1 MPEKQCKK
9 CHAVLP
15 ENSAKAI
22 CDECAHAR
30 KDKRIATAKSVAR
43 GVGIALIFIGTLGLY
58 AYLSSDEE
66 RLDSSDNDTD
76 SLPDNNDSYPTCD
89 ACGDKM
95 TIFDDWAWYTCPTC
109 GNSVRIIDGTTTWS
123 REIFGPVSRRTCE
136 NCGQSLS
143 GGSFTPA
150 WADGDNDEGYT
161 ECPHCGYYN
170 FKDID

>member
-1 MPEKQCKK
+1 MSVKLCKK
-9 CHAVLP
+9 CNAILP
-15 ENSAKAI
+15 ENSTKET
-22 CDECAHAR
+22 CEECVHAR
-30 KDKRIATAKSVAR
+30 KDKMIATTKSVAK
-43 GVGIALIFIGTLGLY
+43 GVGFVLFIIGTLFAY
-58 AYLSSDEE
+58 AYLSSDDD
-66 RLDSSDNDTD
+66 RLESSDNDTD
-76 SLPDNNDSYPTCD
+76 SPSDNDSYPICD

-109 GNSVRIIDGTTTWS
+109 GNSARIIDGTTTWS
-123 REIFGPVSRRTCE
+123 REIFGSVSKRKCE

-170 FKDID
+170 FKEID